1 MEVGRAVSHEQL
13 TSETDPGQ
21 MLRALCDNGFD
32 GSINA
37 VALALGRD
45 AADLRAML
53 DGDSTVD
60 EDLITKIRGIAE
72 ERGIDIGTA

>member
-37 VALALGRD
+37 LALALGRD

-60 EDLITKIRGIAE
+60 EDLITKIRGTAE